1 MSLLYVL
8 IVMIIVGVV
17 LYMINRFVPLEGNI
31 KTILNWVVIIF
42 LIIWILQAV
51 GAFSYLSTIRI

>member
-1 MSLLYVL
+1 
-8 IVMIIVGVV
+8 MIIVGVV

-42 LIIWILQAV
+42 LLIWILQAL
-51 GAFSYLSTIRI
+51 GAFSYLSAIRI